1 MGGKGVAYGKVEP
14 LGSSKKRR
22 MWVYDGWTQLKK
34 KKLGIK
40 EFACGEV
47 KSLGSSRERR
57 MWVYDGWSQEKGKKR
72 GIKELPVER

>member
-1 MGGKGVAYGKVEP
+1 
-14 LGSSKKRR
+14 

-34 KKLGIK
+34 KRGVIK